1 MPRATDPT
9 PPPPGMVPCV
19 PGNML
24 VDGPQAAWLAVHVV
38 PFVRASGVRGDPAG
52 RGGDGMMVV
61 PARIGP
67 VEFGELGGMGCCP
80 LPGRAGTVDAPGR
93 RDVGARKPTLAD

>member
-67 VEFGELGGMGCCP
+67 SSSASWAAWWPFAV
-80 LPGRAGTVDAPGR
+80 R
-93 RDVGARKPTLAD
+93 RTWRR